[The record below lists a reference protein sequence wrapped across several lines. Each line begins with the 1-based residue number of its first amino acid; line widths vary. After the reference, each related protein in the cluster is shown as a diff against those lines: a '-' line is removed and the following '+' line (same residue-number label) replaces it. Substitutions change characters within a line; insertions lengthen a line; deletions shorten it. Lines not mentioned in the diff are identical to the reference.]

1 MQTSSTIVWW
11 LYNLARFPHVQQK
24 LYQEIESVIGID
36 DDVTPKHLTKL
47 HYLKA
52 SLKESMRYCK
62 TTSDIF
68 TAIDGYNYM
77 YCSQYLT
84 QMKRASRAFV
94 TLSSFQFFS
103 SFPFCRI

>member
-1 MQTSSTIVWW
+1 MQTSFATVWW

-36 DDVTPKHLTKL
+36 DDVTTKHLTKL

-68 TAIDGYNYM
+68 TAIDGFN
-77 YCSQYLT
+77 
-84 QMKRASRAFV
+84 
-94 TLSSFQFFS
+94 
-103 SFPFCRI
+103 